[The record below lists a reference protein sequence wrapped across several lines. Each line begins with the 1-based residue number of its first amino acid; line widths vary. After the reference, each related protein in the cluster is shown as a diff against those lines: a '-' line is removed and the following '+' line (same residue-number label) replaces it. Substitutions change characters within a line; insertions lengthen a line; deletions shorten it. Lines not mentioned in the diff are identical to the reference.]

1 MRYVYPAIFIPL
13 NEENFKGYGVEFP
26 DLDTATEGLDL
37 YDALYM
43 AADLLSD
50 VLADLEDDGEEI
62 PTPTDIRKLQLEGD
76 AFASLIRADTDW
88 YREYLAEL
96 EKMPKNKTEEDDD
109 DHYISEWLT
118 KRIFKQAGISYPYE

>member
-50 VLADLEDDGEEI
+50 VLTDLEDDGEEI

-76 AFASLIRADTDW
+76 AFASLIRAEPIPIGTGNILPNW
-88 YREYLAEL
+88 RRCPRTKLKKMMTTIISANGLPREF
-96 EKMPKNKTEEDDD
+96 
-109 DHYISEWLT
+109 SS
-118 KRIFKQAGISYPYE
+118 KRE

>member
-1 MRYVYPAIFIPL
+1 MKYVYPAILIPL

-26 DLDTATEGLDL
+26 DLDTATEGVDL

-43 AADLLSD
+43 AEDLLSGI
-50 VLADLEDDGEEI
+50 LTGLEDDGKEI
-62 PTPTDIRKLQLEGD
+62 PTPTDIRNLQLEGD

>member
-43 AADLLSD
+43 AADLLSG
-50 VLADLEDDGEEI
+50 VLTDLEDDGEEI
-62 PTPTDIRKLQLEGD
+62 PTPTDIRKLRLEGD

-96 EKMPKNKTEEDDD
+96 EKTPKNETEEDD

-118 KRIFKQAGISYPYE
+118 KKIFNQAGISYPYE